1 MKKKFLYIFTTLLLV
16 SSNMFAQWPYN
27 EDPTCEQLYHIFV
40 HFHLHRHSIAPY
52 TVATTGERIVF
63 ANGNLQYNAPKPLF
77 QLAWNQFNYI
87 GANNASLSDTYMG
100 WIDLFGW
107 STARYHES
115 RPNDKG
121 NRYYEPYDTART
133 ITTTT
138 TNIYGYGPSTDRSMT
153 IDTTTAFREYDWGQH
168 NFIREYSYDIFMKRL
183 DSTMYAKRVWRI
195 PTSAEWDFLFNNNRG
210 VQYGAN
216 TPSDVKPYT
225 TASIQYDD
233 QNPTIQCKGIILFPD
248 TFNKKKANIVDGAFQ
263 YGDMTFPTMDNTT
276 WYRLDSVG
284 CTFLPCAGIRDK
296 VSVTDVQTM
305 GYYWAADAVD
315 GAEAKCISFTTG
327 NLNTADKQPRYKG
340 LSVRLIQNI
349 NEAYWKRYGH

>member
-1 MKKKFLYIFTTLLLV
+1 
-16 SSNMFAQWPYN
+16 MFAQWDYN
-27 EDPTCEQLYHIFV
+27 ADTTCEQLYRIFV

-77 QLAWNQFNYI
+77 QLAWNQFEYI

-233 QNPTIQCKGIILFPD
+233 QTPAIQCKGIILFPD

-296 VSVTDVQTM
+296 VSVTDVQTA